1 MHDLLR
7 SPEIVA
13 SILTAA
19 AISASDTIDHAL
31 LQNCLRVNRL
41 FSLKATRILWKR
53 CGTGFPHTYSE
64 PTVHALANIAA
75 QDVSRAQY
83 HANYIHELRFVR
95 RGEDWPKATE
105 WEQWHDHLK
114 YLHFPVLE
122 SFTSDKCTDVVD
134 SPLDVH
140 KTPGPFYDFR
150 CPERGGLFWH
160 VLRSSPKLK
169 VIDLAFDEPDIFE
182 VVEEEA
188 IEFIKS
194 TPALSS
200 LSLNYV
206 YQDRQEKFPDNFWQP
221 GVLSSLG
228 ALPAFQKLRGMH
240 LNEKTLQGLPD
251 GPFLALQELATKYAG
266 SMALLPSLFPNVS
279 VLDIKLS
286 EPIKSGLGRL
296 ADLSSLTCLDIE
308 FAEDSTSTF
317 SGPDLIALANGVI
330 NPSLFLDS
338 VALSPLSCISFS
350 LFLIYGEHMVLIRCS
365 VPVSQA

>member
-1 MHDLLR
+1 MHDLLC
-7 SPEIVA
+7 SPELVG
-13 SILTAA
+13 SILAAA
-19 AISASDTIDHAL
+19 AIRSPDTIDHVL

-41 FSLKATRILWKR
+41 FSHEATRILWKR
-53 CGTGFPHTYSE
+53 CGTGFPYSYSE
-64 PTVHALANIAA
+64 PTVHALANIAT
-75 QDVSRAQY
+75 QDISRAQY
-83 HANYIHELRFVR
+83 HANYIRELRFVR
-95 RGEDWPKATE
+95 HGEDWPKATE
-105 WEQWHDHLK
+105 WERWHDYLM

-122 SFTSDKCTDVVD
+122 SFTSDKCTDVVG
-134 SPLDVH
+134 SPLDAH

-169 VIDLAFDEPDIFE
+169 AIDLAFDEPDVFE

-206 YQDRQEKFPDNFWQP
+206 YQDGQENFPDNFWHLE
-221 GVLSSLG
+221 VLSSLG

-251 GPFLALQELATKYAG
+251 DSFLALQELATEYTG
-266 SMALLPSLFPNVS
+266 SMAVLPSRFPNLS
-279 VLDIKLS
+279 VLDLKLS

-330 NPSLFLDS
+330 NPSLFFDS

-350 LFLIYGEHMVLIRCS
+350 LFLTSGEHMVLIRCS